1 VSALAEADRT
11 RLAQML
17 GLLGSDHAGERDAAG
32 LAVHRMIRQRRLAW
46 YDILSP
52 SLPPP
57 DHDHRGDTAADPLR
71 GDWRAMAATC
81 TRFPHLLDKR
91 EWQFLSGLPRFPR
104 LSAKQRAILVRI
116 VTRLRA
122 TGCSL

>member
-1 VSALAEADRT
+1 MSAALAEADRT

-32 LAVHRMIRQRRLAW
+32 LAAHRLVQQRGLTW
-46 YDILSP
+46 FDVISP

-57 DHDHRGDTAADPLR
+57 DHDPRADPLH
-71 GDWRAMAATC
+71 GDWRAVAASC
-81 TRFPHLLDKR
+81 MRFPHLLNRWEAD
-91 EWQFLSGLPRFPR
+91 FLSGLHRFPR
-104 LSAKQRAILVRI
+104 LSGKQRTILTRI

-122 TGCSL
+122 AGCSL